1 MSQTTRTLNRDINE
15 IVNIRDFR
23 ERLGVPKNIALGI
36 IEDNLDEAFEHAIA
50 VRIPATQSRS
60 SQIVQCLWCS
70 PFAGTTR
77 YANLSDDIEDPE
89 GAIQSYGFWMQPP
102 DIGNHVVVAFGDGDS
117 KFGLILSCVFPGKFS
132 NSIPGQP
139 AAVSYADSSVSLPT
153 TEISPKE
160 GKPTSNDRPRPI
172 EFDLS
177 EAVVKQG
184 LALDPIR
191 GFGSSGS
198 RREAPSE
205 VFGILTPGRL
215 LKSGAGELSGTST
228 KSNVRASGHQFIMDD
243 HKDSRI
249 IRIRSGGG
257 AQLLLDDT
265 TGSIFIINQKGS
277 AKMEFKNNG
286 QIDIFGENSINIRSM
301 GDLNLRAEY
310 NLNLEAGQN
319 VHVTALGDNIGGQ
332 RAPGGAV
339 IQGIA
344 GDITGALGTGGEIKL
359 DSASDMHF
367 NSCRNSYLTASTGDV
382 NINSGGST
390 LVTTGANSM
399 STGTGNFE
407 VVCMAGR
414 VTMLSGIGFDVIAG
428 AVNMFGG
435 LAFNADALV
444 MNLNSF
450 ASIPTPPVPPYARP
464 ASETAKGK
472 KKLAPEDAPEFDR
485 DSTAP
490 LTTGGKRT
498 GTVHEILTTLT
509 RLPGPEPDMHYNY
522 DPEKNQLIPS
532 DLAIDTQNEAV
543 KAAYER
549 VENATQGEGTV
560 DPTTGKG
567 SDVQTPSGTQVAM
580 GAVDSAGKTV
590 TDLQNSITGAAD
602 QAVSA
607 ASQIAGAGNALLNS
621 IPTFAGLAAVY
632 NEFKEMAKD
641 QLLQITGLDD
651 MTAAFKAMLPPVR
664 FAVSNPELEKVIG
677 MAKNLTE
684 IEARLRAFALEAGIP
699 IDLLE
704 GQVQELMGEINNIK
718 SQFADINGVITD
730 VQGFAD
736 ALEAQGISMIQDAG
750 GFIFEDANGFQIVD
764 FSNGLGPIGETVG
777 FIGDMNKSF
786 ESVKHAVKTPLSN
799 NQRLA
804 VTSFAH
810 HIGPERF
817 LNSNVLRAINEE
829 KFEIVPYL
837 MKGWTMAPSTP
848 GGDMET
854 QETLVQMRAYEAEVF
869 QTSDEQGIGLTRDY
883 PRGGAPLGELAE
895 DLYYKR
901 QDFHKMKFQGDPNAA
916 FGAPQTIN
924 EIKAAFRNFSFD
936 STKI

>member
-1 MSQTTRTLNRDINE
+1 MVDTRTQNRDINE
-15 IVNIRDFR
+15 IANIKDFR
-23 ERLGVPKNIALGI
+23 ERLGVPKNISLGV

-50 VRIPATQSRS
+50 VRIPATQGRS
-60 SQIVQCLWCS
+60 SQIVQCMWCS
-70 PFAGTTR
+70 PFAGTTP
-77 YANLSDDIEDPE
+77 YKNLSDDIEDPE
-89 GAIQSYGFWMQPP
+89 GAVQAYGLWMQPP

-117 KFGLILSCVFPGKFS
+117 KFGLILSCIFPGKFS

-139 AAVSYADSSVSLPT
+139 SVTTYQDSAVTLPS

-160 GKPTSNDRPRPI
+160 GKPTTNDRPRPI

-198 RREAPSE
+198 RREAPSD
-205 VFGILTPGRL
+205 VYGILTPGAL
-215 LKSGAGELSGTST
+215 NKGSKKG
-228 KSNVRASGHQFIMDD
+228 NVRGSGHQFIMDD
-243 HKDSRI
+243 HPKSKM
-249 IRIRSGGG
+249 IRLRTGGG
-257 AQLLLDDT
+257 AQILLDDT
-265 TGSIFIINQKGS
+265 TGSIFLINQKGS
-277 AKMEFKNNG
+277 AKMEFKSNG

-319 VHVTALGDNIGGQ
+319 VHVTALGDNIAGG
-332 RAPGGAV
+332 RLPGGAV
-339 IQGIA
+339 IAGIA
-344 GDITGALGTGGEIKL
+344 GDVTGPQGTGGEIKL

-367 NSCRNSYLTASTGDV
+367 NSSRNSYLTASTGDINV
-382 NINSGGST
+382 NSGGST
-390 LVTTGANSM
+390 LVTTGVNSM

-407 VVCMAGR
+407 VVCPAGR
-414 VTMLSGIGFDVIAG
+414 VTMLTGIGFDVITSAI
-428 AVNMFGG
+428 NMFGG

-450 ASIPTPPVPPYARP
+450 ASVPTPPVPPYARP
-464 ASETAKGK
+464 AAETAKGK
-472 KKLAPEDAPEFDR
+472 KKLAPEDAPEFER
-485 DSTAP
+485 DSDTP

-498 GTVHEILTTLT
+498 GMVHEILTTLT

-532 DLAIDTQNEAV
+532 DIAIDTQNEAV
-543 KAAYER
+543 KAAYEK

-567 SDVQTPSGTQVAM
+567 SDVQTPSGTQVAV

-602 QAVSA
+602 QAMSA
-607 ASQIAGAGNALLNS
+607 ANQIAGAGNALLNS

-641 QLLQITGLDD
+641 QLLQITGLND

-699 IDLLE
+699 VDLLE
-704 GQVQELMGEINNIK
+704 AQVQELMGDINSIK
-718 SQFADINGVITD
+718 SQFADVNGIITN
-730 VQGFAD
+730 VQGFTD
-736 ALEAQGISMIQDAG
+736 ALQAQGISVIQDAG

-786 ESVKHAVKTPLSN
+786 ESVKGAVKTPLSN

-804 VTSFAH
+804 VASFAH

-829 KFEIVPYL
+829 KFEVVPYL
-837 MKGWTMAPSTP
+837 MKGWTMAPNEP
-848 GGDMET
+848 GGDMQT
-854 QETLVQMRAYEAEVF
+854 QDTLVQMRAYEAEVF

>member
-215 LKSGAGELSGTST
+215 LKSGGGELSGK

-344 GDITGALGTGGEIKL
+344 GDITGPLGTGGEIKL

-367 NSCRNSYLTASTGDV
+367 NSSRNSYLTASTGDV

-450 ASIPTPPVPPYARP
+450 ASTPTPPVPPYARP

-485 DSTAP
+485 ESTAP

-699 IDLLE
+699 VDLLE

-848 GGDMET
+848 GGDMEK

>member
-1 MSQTTRTLNRDINE
+1 MVDTRTQNRDINE
-15 IVNIRDFR
+15 IANIKDFR
-23 ERLGVPKNIALGI
+23 ERLGVPKNISLGV

-50 VRIPATQSRS
+50 VRIPATQGRS
-60 SQIVQCLWCS
+60 SQIVQCMWCS
-70 PFAGTTR
+70 PFAGTTP
-77 YANLSDDIEDPE
+77 YKNLSDDIEDPE
-89 GAIQSYGFWMQPP
+89 GAVQAYGLWMQPP

-117 KFGLILSCVFPGKFS
+117 KFGLILSCIFPGKFS

-139 AAVSYADSSVSLPT
+139 SVTTYQDSAVTLPS

-160 GKPTSNDRPRPI
+160 GKPTTNDRPRPI

-198 RREAPSE
+198 RREAPSD
-205 VFGILTPGRL
+205 VYGILTPGAL
-215 LKSGAGELSGTST
+215 NKGGKKG
-228 KSNVRASGHQFIMDD
+228 NVRGSGHQFIMDD
-243 HKDSRI
+243 HPKSKL
-249 IRIRSGGG
+249 IRLRTGGG
-257 AQLLLDDT
+257 AQILLDDT
-265 TGSIFIINQKGS
+265 TGSIFLINQKGS
-277 AKMEFKNNG
+277 AKMEFKANG

-344 GDITGALGTGGEIKL
+344 GDITGPLGTGGEIKL

-367 NSCRNSYLTASTGDV
+367 NSSRNSYLTASTGDV

-407 VVCMAGR
+407 VVCPAGR
-414 VTMLSGIGFDVIAG
+414 VTMLTGIGFDVITSAI
-428 AVNMFGG
+428 NMFGG

-450 ASIPTPPVPPYARP
+450 ASTPTPPVPPYARP
-464 ASETAKGK
+464 AAETAKGK
-472 KKLAPEDAPEFDR
+472 KKLAPEDAAEFDR
-485 DSTAP
+485 DSDAP

-498 GTVHEILTTLT
+498 GIVHEIMTTLT

-522 DPEKNQLIPS
+522 DPEKNQLVPS
-532 DLAIDTQNEAV
+532 DIAIDTQNEAV
-543 KAAYER
+543 KAAYEK

-560 DPTTGKG
+560 DPGTGKG
-567 SDVQTPSGTQVAM
+567 SDVQTPSGTQVAV

-602 QAVSA
+602 QAMSA
-607 ASQIAGAGNALLNS
+607 ANQIAGAGNALLNS

-641 QLLQITGLDD
+641 QLLQITGLND

-699 IDLLE
+699 VDLLE
-704 GQVQELMGEINNIK
+704 GQVQELMGDINSIK
-718 SQFADINGVITD
+718 SQFADINGIISD
-730 VQGFAD
+730 VQGFTD
-736 ALEAQGISMIQDAG
+736 ALQAQGISVIQDAG

-777 FIGDMNKSF
+777 FIGDMNKSY
-786 ESVKHAVKTPLSN
+786 ESVKSAVKTPLSN

-804 VTSFAH
+804 VASFAH

-829 KFEIVPYL
+829 KFEVVPYL
-837 MKGWTMAPSTP
+837 MKGWTMAPSEP

-854 QETLVQMRAYEAEVF
+854 QDTLVQMRAYEAEVF
-869 QTSDEQGIGLTRDY
+869 QTSDEQGIGLSRDY